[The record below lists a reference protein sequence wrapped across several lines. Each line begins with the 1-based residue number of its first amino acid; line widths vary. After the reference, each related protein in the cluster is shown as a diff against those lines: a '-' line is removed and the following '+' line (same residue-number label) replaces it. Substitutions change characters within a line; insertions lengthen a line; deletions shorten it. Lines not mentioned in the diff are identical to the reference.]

1 MAVWAPYRYVS
12 SGFIAD
18 VVPENP
24 LLMFIES
31 VVKLSASFGLVY
43 LFLRLYG
50 DSWWDVGIKRDW
62 AGASLLLALIGSS
75 LFVLPHLLLDG
86 RLSPNPLGV
95 AHLLL
100 VVGPA
105 EEIVDRGYFYGMIR
119 SDLEGMRGLFFAALV
134 SSLYF
139 AIEHIPVDLWVKRYD
154 PWQTSVHL
162 LLAFLVGLIFAAYYE
177 AGEGNLI
184 GPSLVHAMVDI
195 VGVYMILPDE
205 TSYLIASL
213 LGFTFLMA
221 VPISFALGRRLRGQ
235 HP

>member
-1 MAVWAPYRYVS
+1 MAVWTPYRYVS
-12 SGFIAD
+12 SGFMAD
-18 VVPENP
+18 VLPENP

-50 DSWWDVGIKRDW
+50 DSWSDVGIKRDW

-119 SDLEGMRGLFFAALV
+119 SDLEGMRGLFFRGSRQLSVLRDRAHPSGSVGEEIRPMADLC
-134 SSLYF
+134 SS
-139 AIEHIPVDLWVKRYD
+139 P
-154 PWQTSVHL
+154 
-162 LLAFLVGLIFAAYYE
+162 
-177 AGEGNLI
+177 
-184 GPSLVHAMVDI
+184 PSLPSRSHFCRI
-195 VGVYMILPDE
+195 
-205 TSYLIASL
+205 
-213 LGFTFLMA
+213 
-221 VPISFALGRRLRGQ
+221 LRGRGEEP
-235 HP
+235 HRTFAGPRDG